1 MTVKNICIGI
11 FEEDD
16 KMWQVSMSTQGQIWR
31 HRIVGTPCTHSR
43 FATGNCNTAWLPLVL
58 AYIVNSNKKQF
69 SQRLINVL
77 LSYLFPAISPLLG
90 IHEVIPVASF
100 YTMEVEMSSHIIV
113 HIPKI
118 SDLKVYIFIFFLLLF
133 TLPYTHCHILCLN
146 SENIWITSLS
156 FISWIL
162 YSMGESST
170 ALSIIGMMS
179 LYACS
184 ILLADSFFWY
194 SQ

>member
-1 MTVKNICIGI
+1 MY
-11 FEEDD
+11 
-16 KMWQVSMSTQGQIWR
+16 
-31 HRIVGTPCTHSR
+31 CTHICS
-43 FATGNCNTAWLPLVL
+43 
-58 AYIVNSNKKQF
+58 
-69 SQRLINVL
+69 
-77 LSYLFPAISPLLG
+77 PAISPLLG

-100 YTMEVEMSSHIIV
+100 YTMEVEMSSLIIV

-133 TLPYTHCHILCLN
+133 TLPYIHCHILCLN

-156 FISWIL
+156 FVSWIL
-162 YSMGESST
+162 YSMGESSM

-184 ILLADSFFWY
+184 ILLADSFFGIPSKLHMLSCIY
-194 SQ
+194 DSIGYTSALLKLELERTL